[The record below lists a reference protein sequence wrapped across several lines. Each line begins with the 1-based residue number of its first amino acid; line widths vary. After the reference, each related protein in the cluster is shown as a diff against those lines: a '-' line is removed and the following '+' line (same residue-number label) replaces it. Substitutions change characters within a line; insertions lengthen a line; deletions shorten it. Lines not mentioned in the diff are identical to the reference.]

1 MRRIVSLILI
11 CLMIFSLSAC
21 DGYLFIGDGW
31 QDTPEKA
38 LKIAADAR
46 MDGESLTPS
55 LLLDTWYVED
65 KAFMLFVSEAGW
77 LAEAEFVTNEKGQ
90 YHFYGFSEGT
100 PGFFIICE
108 ENEFASYSRYGSY
121 VWGYTYSSE
130 RITVNGVDPEI
141 KSYIF
146 TCEGKEWTINR
157 FWIDGIDETAEII
170 IEYVIK

>member
-1 MRRIVSLILI
+1 MRTIVSLILI

-38 LKIAADAR
+38 LEIGADNQ

-65 KAFMLFVSEAGW
+65 RAFMLFVSEAE
-77 LAEAEFVTNEKGQ
+77 LLTEAEFVTNKKGQ
-90 YHFYGFSEGT
+90 YHFRGFSEGT
-100 PGFFIICE
+100 PDSFIIGE
-108 ENEFASYSRYGSY
+108 ENDFASYSRYGTY
-121 VWGYTYSSE
+121 VCGYTYSSE
-130 RITVNGVDPEI
+130 QITVNGIEPEI
-141 KSYIF
+141 KSYVF
-146 TCEGKEWTINR
+146 TCEGKEWMINR
-157 FWIDGIDETAEII
+157 FWIDGINENTEIS